1 MRESRG
7 PLEKYFIEIHPIN
20 LIIALFI
27 ILSVVQYTDNGVPQ
41 VVSG

>member
-1 MRESRG
+1 MRERRV
-7 PLEKYFIEIHPIN
+7 PLEKYFIEIHSIN

-27 ILSVVQYTDNGVPQ
+27 ILTDVQYTDMGVPQ